1 MTNTKSGVVSAA
13 ILAISS
19 LIAGSAAAQ
28 DSTPASR
35 LPITPQQRSTA
46 DQVAQAGVPL
56 SALAPNA
63 PERYTVKSGDTL
75 WALSSMYLTSPW
87 RWPELWGM
95 NKTQI
100 KNPHLI
106 YPGQTLVLV
115 KDGDRARLQLAEG
128 EPGLGRLEPRIRD
141 VTTERAAISAIPTS
155 LIAPFLSQP
164 LVLDANG
171 FADSPR
177 IVATQE
183 GRVFVG
189 RGDDAYARGIQD
201 DSILNYNVYRPLRP
215 LFDPDDKIRKNPIAY
230 EAFYLG
236 TANKVSGGEIAKMRI
251 ESSKQEIGIGDR
263 LLPVEREE
271 LVAYVPKRPTA
282 AIDARVIAIYDGVRY
297 AGGAQ
302 IITLSRGTDEGL
314 SLGDVLQLY
323 RTGETKLDRT
333 AARREFIKL
342 PDEQIGLAF
351 VFRTFPGI
359 SYALIQRGSRP
370 VEVGD
375 RASNPSDSLD
385 LTLPAARDTNVSEA
399 PGFESSAR
407 TSGSPAEP
415 ATSASQAPS
424 QPARSGYGR

>member
-1 MTNTKSGVVSAA
+1 MTHIKLGAKLPGLSVAIFAVSLLGGAA
-13 ILAISS
+13 L
-19 LIAGSAAAQ
+19 AQ

-35 LPITPQQRSTA
+35 LPVTPQQRVTA
-46 DQVAQAGVPL
+46 DQVAQSGVPL

-75 WALSSMYLTSPW
+75 WDLSGMYLTSPW

-115 KDGDRARLQLAEG
+115 KDGGRARLQLAEG
-128 EPGLGRLEPRIRD
+128 EPGVGRLEPRIRD
-141 VTTERAAISAIPTS
+141 IGSERTAIAAIPNN

-171 FADSPR
+171 LADTPR

-189 RGDDAYARGIQD
+189 RGDDAYARGIED
-201 DSILNYNVYRPLRP
+201 DSIINYNVFRPLRP
-215 LFDPDDKIRKNPIAY
+215 LYDPDDKRRKKPIAY

-236 TANKVSGGEIAKMRI
+236 TANKVGGGEIAKMRI
-251 ESSKQEIGIGDR
+251 DSSKQEIGIGDR
-263 LLPVEREE
+263 LLPVERQE
-271 LVAYVPKRPTA
+271 LVTYMPKRPA
-282 AIDARVIAIYDGVRY
+282 SAIDARVIAIYDGVRY
-297 AGGAQ
+297 AGGGQ
-302 IITLSRGTDEGL
+302 IITLSRGSDEGV
-314 SLGDVLQLY
+314 SSGDVLQLL

-333 AARREFIKL
+333 AAKREFIKL

-351 VFRTFPGI
+351 VFRVFPGI
-359 SYALIQRGSRP
+359 SYALIQRGTKA

-375 RASNPSDSLD
+375 RASNPTDSLD
-385 LTLPAARDTNVSEA
+385 LSTPTEREA
-399 PGFESSAR
+399 DVNQVLR
-407 TSGSPAEP
+407 QSP
-415 ATSASQAPS
+415 QPS
-424 QPARSGYGR
+424 R

>member
-1 MTNTKSGVVSAA
+1 MTHIKFGAKLTGLSAVFA
-13 ILAISS
+13 LS
-19 LIAGSAAAQ
+19 LLGGAALAQ

-35 LPITPQQRSTA
+35 LPVTPKQRVTA
-46 DQVAQAGVPL
+46 DQVAQSGVPL

-75 WALSSMYLTSPW
+75 WDLSGMYLTSPW

-115 KDGDRARLQLAEG
+115 KDGGRARLQLAEG
-128 EPGLGRLEPRIRD
+128 EPGVGRLEPRIRD
-141 VTTERAAISAIPTS
+141 VGSERTAIAAIPNN

-171 FADSPR
+171 LAETPR

-189 RGDDAYARGIQD
+189 RGDDAYARGIED
-201 DSILNYNVYRPLRP
+201 DSIINYNVFRPLRP
-215 LFDPDDKIRKNPIAY
+215 LYDPDDKRRKKPIAY

-236 TANKVSGGEIAKMRI
+236 TANKVGGGEIAKMRI
-251 ESSKQEIGIGDR
+251 DSSKQEIGVGDR
-263 LLPVEREE
+263 LLPVERQE
-271 LVAYVPKRPTA
+271 LVTYMPKRPA
-282 AIDARVIAIYDGVRY
+282 SAIDARVIAIYDGVRY
-297 AGGAQ
+297 AGGGQ
-302 IITLSRGTDEGL
+302 IVTLSRGSDEGV
-314 SLGDVLQLY
+314 SSGDVLQLL

-333 AARREFIKL
+333 AAKREFIKL

-351 VFRTFPGI
+351 VFRVFPSI
-359 SYALIQRGSRP
+359 SYALIQRGTKP

-375 RASNPSDSLD
+375 RASNPTDSLD
-385 LTLPAARDTNVSEA
+385 LSTPTEREA
-399 PGFESSAR
+399 DVNQVLR
-407 TSGSPAEP
+407 QSP
-415 ATSASQAPS
+415 QPS
-424 QPARSGYGR
+424 R

>member
-1 MTNTKSGVVSAA
+1 MTNIKVGVFPAA
-13 ILAISS
+13 AVFTLS
-19 LIAGSAAAQ
+19 LWAGSAAAQ

-35 LPITPQQRSTA
+35 LPITPKQRVTA
-46 DQVAQAGVPL
+46 DQVAQSGVPL
-56 SALAPNA
+56 AALAPTA

-75 WALSSMYLTSPW
+75 WDLSGMYLVSPW

-106 YPGQTLVLV
+106 YPGQVLVLV
-115 KDGDRARLQLAEG
+115 KDGDRARLQFADG
-128 EPGLGRLEPRIRD
+128 EPGVGRLEPRIRD
-141 VTTERAAISAIPTS
+141 IGSDRVAIAAIPNN
-155 LIAPFLSQP
+155 LIEPFLSQP

-171 FADSPR
+171 LADSPR

-189 RGDDAYARGIQD
+189 RGDDAYARGIDD
-201 DSILNYNVYRPLRP
+201 DSVVNYNVFRPLRP
-215 LFDPDDKIRKNPIAY
+215 LYDPDDKARKKPIAY

-251 ESSKQEIGIGDR
+251 DSSKQEIGVGDR
-263 LLPVEREE
+263 LLPFERQQI
-271 LVAYVPKRPTA
+271 VTYMPKRPES

-297 AGGAQ
+297 AGGGQ
-302 IITLSRGTDEGL
+302 IITLSRGTDEGM
-314 SLGDVLQLY
+314 STGDVLQLL

-333 AARREFIKL
+333 AAKREFIKL

-351 VFRTFPGI
+351 VFRAFPGI
-359 SYALIQRGSRP
+359 SYALIQRGTRA

-375 RASNPSDSLD
+375 RASNPTDALD
-385 LTLPAARDTNVSEA
+385 LTT
-399 PGFESSAR
+399 
-407 TSGSPAEP
+407 PAER
-415 ATSASQAPS
+415 ATDVNQVLR
-424 QPARSGYGR
+424 QPTATTYGAK

>member
-1 MTNTKSGVVSAA
+1 MTHTKLGAKFLALPVA
-13 ILAISS
+13 IFAMS
-19 LIAGSAAAQ
+19 LWGSPALGQ

-35 LPITPQQRSTA
+35 LPVTPKQRGTA

-75 WALSSMYLTSPW
+75 WDLSGMYLTSPW

-100 KNPHLI
+100 RNPHLI

-128 EPGLGRLEPRIRD
+128 EPGIGRLEPRIRD
-141 VTTERAAISAIPTS
+141 AGSERSAISAIPNN

-171 FADSPR
+171 LADSPR

-189 RGDDAYARGIQD
+189 RGDDVYARGIQD
-201 DSILNYNVYRPLRP
+201 DSIINYNVYRPLRP
-215 LFDPDDKIRKNPIAY
+215 LFDPDDKVRKKPIAY

-236 TANKVSGGEIAKMRI
+236 TANKVGGGEIAKVRI
-251 ESSKQEIGIGDR
+251 DSSKQEIGVGDR
-263 LLPVEREE
+263 LLPVERQE
-271 LVAYVPKRPTA
+271 LVTYMPKRPESP
-282 AIDARVIAIYDGVRY
+282 IDARVIAIYDGVRY
-297 AGGAQ
+297 AGGGQ
-302 IITLSRGTDEGL
+302 IVTLSRGSDEGVA
-314 SLGDVLQLY
+314 SGDVLQLL
-323 RTGETKLDRT
+323 RTGETRLDRT
-333 AARREFIKL
+333 AAKREFIKL
-342 PDEQIGLAF
+342 PDEHVGLAF
-351 VFRTFPGI
+351 VFRVFPGI
-359 SYALIQRGSRP
+359 SYALIQRGTKA

-375 RASNPSDSLD
+375 RASNPTDSLD
-385 LTLPAARDTNVSEA
+385 LTTPAGSYSDVDQVLRQPLRTPA
-399 PGFESSAR
+399 P
-407 TSGSPAEP
+407 
-415 ATSASQAPS
+415 Q
-424 QPARSGYGR
+424 

>member
-1 MTNTKSGVVSAA
+1 MTHTKLGAKFLGLPVAIFAVSLWGGAV
-13 ILAISS
+13 L
-19 LIAGSAAAQ
+19 AQ

-35 LPITPQQRSTA
+35 LPVTPKQRGTA
-46 DQVAQAGVPL
+46 DQVAQTGVPL

-75 WALSSMYLTSPW
+75 WDLSGMYLTSPW

-128 EPGLGRLEPRIRD
+128 EPGVGRLEPRIRD
-141 VTTERAAISAIPTS
+141 AGSERSAISAIPNN

-171 FADSPR
+171 LAASPR

-189 RGDDAYARGIQD
+189 RGDDVYARGIED
-201 DSILNYNVYRPLRP
+201 DSVVNYNVYRPLRP
-215 LFDPDDKIRKNPIAY
+215 LFDPDDKVRKKPIAY

-236 TANKVSGGEIAKMRI
+236 TANRVGGGEIAKIRI
-251 ESSKQEIGIGDR
+251 DSSKQEIGIGDR
-263 LLPVEREE
+263 LLPVERQE
-271 LVAYVPKRPTA
+271 LVTYMPKRPESP
-282 AIDARVIAIYDGVRY
+282 IDARVIAIYDGVRY
-297 AGGAQ
+297 AGGGQ
-302 IITLSRGTDEGL
+302 IITLSRGSEEGVA
-314 SLGDVLQLY
+314 SGDVLQLF
-323 RTGETKLDRT
+323 RTGETRLDRT
-333 AARREFIKL
+333 AAKREFIKL
-342 PDEQIGLAF
+342 PDEPVGLAF
-351 VFRTFPGI
+351 VFRVFPGI
-359 SYALIQRGSRP
+359 SYALIQRGTKA

-375 RASNPSDSLD
+375 RASNPTDSLD
-385 LTLPAARDTNVSEA
+385 LTTPAGSYSDADQVLRQPLRTPAA
-399 PGFESSAR
+399 
-407 TSGSPAEP
+407 
-415 ATSASQAPS
+415 Q
-424 QPARSGYGR
+424 

>member
-1 MTNTKSGVVSAA
+1 MTHIKLGVVSAA
-13 ILAISS
+13 LLALS
-19 LIAGSAAAQ
+19 LLGSAAQAQ

-35 LPITPQQRSTA
+35 LPVTPKQRGTA
-46 DQVAQAGVPL
+46 DQVAQSGVPL

-75 WALSSMYLTSPW
+75 WDLSGMYLTSPW

-115 KDGDRARLQLAEG
+115 KDGDRARLQIAGEG
-128 EPGLGRLEPRIRD
+128 EPGVGRLEPRIRD
-141 VTTERAAISAIPTS
+141 IGNERTAISAIPNN

-171 FADSPR
+171 LADSPR

-201 DSILNYNVYRPLRP
+201 DSIINYNVFRPLRP
-215 LFDPDDKIRKNPIAY
+215 LYDPDDKARKKPIAY

-236 TANKVSGGEIAKMRI
+236 TANKVGGGEIAKMRI
-251 ESSKQEIGIGDR
+251 DSSKQEIGVGDR
-263 LLPVEREE
+263 LQAVERQE
-271 LVAYVPKRPTA
+271 LVTYMPKRPDA
-282 AIDARVIAIYDGVRY
+282 PVDARVIAMYDGVRY
-297 AGGAQ
+297 AGGGS
-302 IITLSRGTDEGL
+302 IVTLSRGSDEGV
-314 SLGDVLQLY
+314 STGDVLQLY

-333 AARREFIKL
+333 ANKREFIKL

-351 VFRTFPGI
+351 VFRVFPGI
-359 SYALIQRGSRP
+359 SYALIARGTKA

-375 RASNPSDSLD
+375 RATNPSDDVDFAREEDRMGITADPAKLTPQEQRGKD
-385 LTLPAARDTNVSEA
+385 LGNML
-399 PGFESSAR
+399 
-407 TSGSPAEP
+407 
-415 ATSASQAPS
+415 QK
-424 QPARSGYGR
+424 

>member
-1 MTNTKSGVVSAA
+1 MTHTKLGAKFFALSAA
-13 ILAISS
+13 VLAMSF
-19 LIAGSAAAQ
+19 GGGAAVAQ

-35 LPITPQQRSTA
+35 LPITPQQRGTA

-75 WALSSMYLTSPW
+75 WDLSGMYLTSPW

-106 YPGQTLVLV
+106 YPGQTLVLI

-128 EPGLGRLEPRIRD
+128 EPGIGRLEPRIRD
-141 VTTERAAISAIPTS
+141 AGSERSAISAIPNN

-171 FADSPR
+171 LADSPR

-189 RGDDAYARGIQD
+189 RGDDVYARGIQD
-201 DSILNYNVYRPLRP
+201 DAIVNYNVYRPLRP
-215 LFDPDDKIRKNPIAY
+215 LFDPDDKVRKNPIAY

-236 TANKVSGGEIAKMRI
+236 TANKVGGGEIAKMRI
-251 ESSKQEIGIGDR
+251 DSSKQEIGVGDR
-263 LLPVEREE
+263 LRAVERQE
-271 LVAYVPKRPTA
+271 LVTYMPKRPDSP
-282 AIDARVIAIYDGVRY
+282 IDARVISMYDGVRY
-297 AGGAQ
+297 AGGGS
-302 IITLSRGTDEGL
+302 IVTLSRGSDEGV
-314 SLGDVLQLY
+314 SSGDVLQLY

-333 AARREFIKL
+333 ANKREFIKL

-351 VFRTFPGI
+351 VFRVFPGI
-359 SYALIQRGSRP
+359 SYALIARGTKP

-375 RASNPSDSLD
+375 RATNPSDEVEFTTEEQRMGITPEQTRLSPQQERAKD
-385 LTLPAARDTNVSEA
+385 LGNLVK
-399 PGFESSAR
+399 
-407 TSGSPAEP
+407 
-415 ATSASQAPS
+415 
-424 QPARSGYGR
+424 

>member
-1 MTNTKSGVVSAA
+1 MTHFKSGVVSAT
-13 ILAISS
+13 LLTIS
-19 LIAGSAAAQ
+19 LMAANAFAQ
-28 DSTPASR
+28 DATPASR
-35 LPITPQQRSTA
+35 LPVTPQQRGTA

-63 PERYTVKSGDTL
+63 PERYTVKGGDTL
-75 WALSSMYLTSPW
+75 WDLSGMYLVSPW

-106 YPGQTLVLV
+106 YPGQVLVLV
-115 KDGDRARLQLAEG
+115 KNGDRARLQFAEG

-141 VTTERAAISAIPTS
+141 LGGDRVAIAAIPNN
-155 LIAPFLSQP
+155 LIEPFLSQP

-171 FADSPR
+171 LADTPR

-189 RGDDAYARGIQD
+189 RGDDAYARGIED
-201 DSILNYNVYRPLRP
+201 DAIVNYNVFRPLRP
-215 LFDPDDKIRKNPIAY
+215 LYDPDDKLRKKPIAY

-236 TANKVSGGEIAKMRI
+236 TANRVGGGEIAKMRI
-251 ESSKQEIGIGDR
+251 DSSKQEIGVGDR
-263 LLPVEREE
+263 LLPFARQEIVT
-271 LVAYVPKRPTA
+271 YMPKRPTS
-282 AIDARVIAIYDGVRY
+282 AIDARVIAIYGGVRY
-297 AGGAQ
+297 AGGGQ
-302 IITLSRGTDEGL
+302 IVTLSRGTDEGV
-314 SLGDVLQLY
+314 STGDVLQLL

-333 AARREFIKL
+333 AAKREFIKL

-359 SYALIQRGSRP
+359 SYALIQRGTRA

-385 LTLPAARDTNVSEA
+385 LTT
-399 PGFESSAR
+399 
-407 TSGSPAEP
+407 PAERE
-415 ATSASQAPS
+415 TDVNQVLR
-424 QPARSGYGR
+424 QPTQPGRSTN

>member
-1 MTNTKSGVVSAA
+1 MTKTNLTVVSAA
-13 ILAISS
+13 IFAVS
-19 LIAGSAAAQ
+19 LMGGGALAQ

-35 LPITPQQRSTA
+35 LPITPKQRSTA

-75 WALSSMYLTSPW
+75 WDLSGMYLTSPW

-100 KNPHLI
+100 RNPHLI

-115 KDGDRARLQLAEG
+115 KDGERARLQLAEG
-128 EPGLGRLEPRIRD
+128 EPGVGRLEPRIRD
-141 VTTERAAISAIPTS
+141 VAGDRSAIAAIPNK

-171 FADSPR
+171 LAEAPR

-189 RGDDAYARGIQD
+189 RGDEAYARGIQD
-201 DSILNYNVYRPLRP
+201 DAIVNYNVFRPLRP
-215 LFDPDDKIRKNPIAY
+215 LYDPDDKVRKNPIAY

-236 TANKVSGGEIAKMRI
+236 TANKVRGGEIAKMRI
-251 ESSKQEIGIGDR
+251 DSSKQEIGIGDR

-271 LVAYVPKRPTA
+271 LVTHMPKRPEA
-282 AIDARVIAIYDGVRY
+282 PIDARVIAIYDGVRY

-302 IITLSRGTDEGL
+302 IITLSRGTDEGV
-314 SLGDVLQLY
+314 SRGDVLQLF
-323 RTGETKLDRT
+323 RTGETILDRT
-333 AARREFIKL
+333 AAKREFIKL

-351 VFRTFPGI
+351 VFRTFPTI
-359 SYALIQRGSRP
+359 SYALIQRGTSP
-370 VEVGD
+370 VVVGD

-385 LTLPAARDTNVSEA
+385 LTTPTEGPSDVDQLLRQPLRTP
-399 PGFESSAR
+399 PG
-407 TSGSPAEP
+407 
-415 ATSASQAPS
+415 Q
-424 QPARSGYGR
+424 